1 MRTAQLDQIVRQ
13 RDPELLKVVEHLS
26 RAEVAPGL
34 ALLQSQGRITEIPE
48 RTERIQAIA
57 RDYAASPERTLIV
70 SPDNASRRDINEAVH
85 LELQQR
91 GRILREDHPSRVLIQ
106 RSEMTGADRAWASRY
121 QVGDVLRYQRG
132 SAEIGLQAGSYA
144 SIIATE
150 PKGNTVTVRKQNGEE
165 ATYNPARLRG
175 IDAYAEVERNFS
187 VGDRIQFTAPNQEL
201 HVANRALG
209 TVEQIEA
216 GMMAVKM
223 DTGKTLTFDPQ
234 TVRHFDHGYAVTS
247 HSSQGLT
254 ADRVLV
260 NVDHAAHPDLINSR
274 FAYVS
279 LSRASLD
286 ARIFTDDVSAIASRL
301 SHEVGK
307 TSAIDFSQ
315 TVGKM
320 GSEQNVQSG
329 IHLGM

>member
-1 MRTAQLDQIVRQ
+1 M
-13 RDPELLKVVEHLS
+13 
-26 RAEVAPGL
+26 
-34 ALLQSQGRITEIPE
+34 
-48 RTERIQAIA
+48 
-57 RDYAASPERTLIV
+57 
-70 SPDNASRRDINEAVH
+70 
-85 LELQQR
+85 
-91 GRILREDHPSRVLIQ
+91 
-106 RSEMTGADRAWASRY
+106 
-121 QVGDVLRYQRG
+121 
-132 SAEIGLQAGSYA
+132 
-144 SIIATE
+144 
-150 PKGNTVTVRKQNGEE
+150 
-165 ATYNPARLRG
+165 
-175 IDAYAEVERNFS
+175 ERNFS
-187 VGDRIQFTAPNQEL
+187 VGDRIQFTAPNREL

-209 TVEQIEA
+209 TVEQIEV
-216 GMMAVKM
+216 GRMAVKM

-320 GSEQNVQSG
+320 GNEQNVHSG
-329 IHLGM
+329 IHFGM